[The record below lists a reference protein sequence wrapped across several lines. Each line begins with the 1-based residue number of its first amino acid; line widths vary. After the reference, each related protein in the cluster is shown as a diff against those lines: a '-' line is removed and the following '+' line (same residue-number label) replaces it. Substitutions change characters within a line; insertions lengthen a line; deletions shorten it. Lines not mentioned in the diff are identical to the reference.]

1 MAGPKTSA
9 ADSQR
14 TFGPLRDSDLSMGT
28 KGPNG
33 DEVGVSEP
41 IVQRSESNFIERA
54 LLPFPVADIDAN
66 IRGFQ
71 SNTAVDGATGL
82 PLIPG
87 VCTAGFCTNGGDALI
102 GTACANNAACTGPGT
117 RIGHT
122 TPWGPLRNREIDLPA
137 VQFDEFRGSAG
148 NRFRFEL

>member
-1 MAGPKTSA
+1 TQEFIDTSAFSQIEVDSNIDDGGPVTLGDSYSYRTPTPTTMAGPKTSA

-41 IVQRSESNFIERA
+41 IVQRNESNFIERA

-71 SNTAVDGATGL
+71 SNTAVDGSTGL

-87 VCTAGFCTNGGDALI
+87 VCTAGFCTN
-102 GTACANNAACTGPGT
+102 
-117 RIGHT
+117 
-122 TPWGPLRNREIDLPA
+122 
-137 VQFDEFRGSAG
+137 
-148 NRFRFEL
+148 